1 VSTGASSAC
10 AAVILGLT
18 LALGGCAVSTPSPG
32 HGDIRNDG
40 DAAQF
45 ARSLPGLLPTDV
57 LLIGERHDAPEH
69 HALERSAVEM
79 LSARGHLA
87 ALLVEM
93 AEEGRDTSGL
103 DAAASESQVRA
114 ALNWDETAWPWS
126 AHGPVVMAAVR
137 AGVPVAGAN
146 LPRARMR
153 DAMADVSLD
162 AQLPAAVLRTQQ
174 DAVRDGHCG
183 LLPEARIVPM
193 TRVQIARDRAMAQAV
208 VKARRPGRT
217 VLLVTGAAHADR
229 QQGVPQHLPV
239 DVTVRSLR
247 LLAASD
253 ANGDVLSTTRYDA
266 TWRTPPRPE
275 KDFCAE
281 LRPSR

>member
-1 VSTGASSAC
+1 MSTGASSAC
-10 AAVILGLT
+10 TAVILGLT

-174 DAVRDGHCG
+174 DAVRAGHCG
-183 LLPEARIVPM
+183 LRPEARIVPLP
-193 TRVQIARDRAMAQAV
+193 RIQVARDRAMAQVAAQ
-208 VKARRPGRT
+208 ARRPGRT
-217 VLLVTGAAHADR
+217 VLLIAGAAHVDR
-229 QQGVPQHLPV
+229 RQGVPQHLPV

-247 LLAASD
+247 LLAAAAD
-253 ANGDVLSTTRYDA
+253 EGVVEPTDRHDV
-266 TWRTPPRPE
+266 TWRTAPLPP
-275 KDFCAE
+275 KDYCAGI
-281 LRPSR
+281 RQPG